1 MECKVLLFSNN
12 FVRGVSRI
20 PKHTKATTRSVQKKR
35 CFQKFRKIHRKIPVP
50 KLKPVQEPE
59 EPGLRTATLLKM
71 RPWHRSFPVN
81 SAKFKE
87 HLFYNFLRTPLD
99 YCF

>member
-1 MECKVLLFSNN
+1 M
-12 FVRGVSRI
+12 
-20 PKHTKATTRSVQKKR
+20 
-35 CFQKFRKIHRKIPVP
+35 PVP

-71 RPWHRSFPVN
+71 RLWHRSFPVN